1 MAITRQG
8 GPGIGLSNAPLVG
21 LNNSVSLAAGEFQ
34 MIPSGQFYVAPGPYT
49 AIQFKDPVTGYWDLG
64 LGSSPVPKF
73 VTSDGANI
81 RLANLT
87 GCAIGAFITN
97 VGSAY
102 TSAPVVTSS
111 AGGSTWTAI
120 VGGAIN
126 ATVTI
131 TSGGVGYNFAP
142 QLVISA
148 PPAGGIPATATC
160 TISAGV
166 INAVTVVNQGAGYNA
181 VPTITVVPDPRE
193 AAQTS
198 PGPTTT
204 AVLTINAT
212 LAGAGTVTGVL
223 LASHGTPLTSVPTLT
238 FTGGGGSAA
247 AATVA
252 MCFTATGFTI
262 TTAGVAYGNAQP
274 FLVVSGAGPVG
285 GTAGATINPNY
296 GQTLLFPR
304 QCNIIGTSTA
314 GGAVTATGAIINDG
328 GLFATV
334 PTAFVIPGNSV
345 PTTQG
350 VVALTVGGVSDWSV
364 IQPF

>member
-1 MAITRQG
+1 MAITRAG
-8 GPGIGLSNAPLVG
+8 GPGIPLDNKPLIG
-21 LNNSVSLAAGEFQ
+21 LNNSIALAAGEFQ
-34 MIPSGQFYVAPGPYT
+34 MIQSGQCYVAPGPYT
-49 AIQFKDPVTGYWDLG
+49 ALQFKDPTTGIWDLG

-87 GCAIGAFITN
+87 GCAIGAFVTN
-97 VGSAY
+97 VGSGY
-102 TSAPVVTSS
+102 TSAPVVTAS

-131 TSGGVGYNFAP
+131 TSGGVGYNFPP
-142 QLVISA
+142 QLVVSA

-166 INAVTVVNQGAGYNA
+166 INAVTVVNQGAGYTA

-193 AAQTS
+193 ASQTS

-204 AVLTINAT
+204 AVLTVNAT
-212 LAGAGTVTGVL
+212 LAGAGTITGVL
-223 LASHGTPLTSVPTLT
+223 LASHGTPLTAVPTLT

-252 MCFTATGFTI
+252 MCFTATGFTV

-274 FLVVSGAGPVG
+274 FLVMSAAGGVG
-285 GTAGATINPNY
+285 GSAGATINPNY

-304 QCNIIGTSTA
+304 QALISGTSTA
-314 GGAVTATGAIINDG
+314 GGAITATGLVILDG
-328 GLFATV
+328 GLFMTV
-334 PTAFVIPGNSV
+334 PTAFVIAGNAT

-350 VVALTVGGVSDWSV
+350 VAALTVGGVTDVST
-364 IQPF
+364 IQYF